1 MRGDIGALVS
11 PAGSMAKVRLCGVY
25 KTEDFDSLLF
35 RQGSASSAS
44 YRVTS
49 SAARRQLKR

>member
-44 YRVTS
+44 YRVTI